1 MAKQLLYSEA
11 ARASILKGVN
21 QLADAVKAT
30 LGPKGR
36 NAILDKKFGAPTIT
50 KDGVTVA
57 KEVELKNPYE
67 NMGAQLVREV
77 ASKTSDTAGDGTT
90 TATVLAQ
97 AIYRE
102 GVKNITAGANPMEV
116 KRGIDRAVEAV
127 IAELKKRGH
136 NLKLVCGYFYWNPY
150 ILDQVAAM
158 AKAGSKEFMALVM
171 APQQSAISW
180 DGYLRRIQEGLE
192 ALPGEKPQF
201 KAVVDPFF
209 DKPGLIEAWADHSQ
223 KAAKGIGAEFTKDDT
238 AVIFSVHAVPQALVK
253 TSPYVKQ
260 AETTAQL
267 VAEKIKAKHWKIGY
281 QSQSSD
287 SKINWTEPSLEQAI
301 GALVKAGAK
310 KIVGVP
316 IGFLC
321 DNVEVLYD
329 LGIEG
334 KHEAE
339 KAGAKFAAAEA
350 VNTHPAFIK
359 MLADGVEAKLT

>member
-1 MAKQLLYSEA
+1 MIDTLFIAGFGGPT
-11 ARASILKGVN
+11 KGCC
-21 QLADAVKAT
+21 
-30 LGPKGR
+30 
-36 NAILDKKFGAPTIT
+36 KKFDPCPGEAYCFVSGIY
-50 KDGVTVA
+50 GH
-57 KEVELKNPYE
+57 NP
-67 NMGAQLVREV
+67 ARKARIDEV
-77 ASKTSDTAGDGTT
+77 AAHYKELGGFSRFNEITE
-90 TATVLAQ
+90 AQ
-97 AIYRE
+97 
-102 GVKNITAGANPMEV
+102 GK
-116 KRGIDRAVEAV
+116 AV

-150 ILDQVAAM
+150 IMDQVAAM

-209 DKPGLIEAWADHSQ
+209 DKPGLIEAWADHAQ

-301 GALVKAGAK
+301 AELVKAGAR

-339 KAGAKFAAAEA
+339 KQGAKFAAAEA

-359 MLADGVEAKLT
+359 MLADGVEAKLKQVA

>member
-1 MAKQLLYSEA
+1 MLLQLSLPLSPKFFSVLTVCSVVKRFRMTIDTLFIA
-11 ARASILKGVN
+11 GFGGPIKGCC
-21 QLADAVKAT
+21 
-30 LGPKGR
+30 
-36 NAILDKKFGAPTIT
+36 KKFDPCPGEAYCFVSGIY
-50 KDGVTVA
+50 GH
-57 KEVELKNPYE
+57 NP
-67 NMGAQLVREV
+67 ARKARIDEV
-77 ASKTSDTAGDGTT
+77 AAHYKELGGFSKFNEITE
-90 TATVLAQ
+90 AQ
-97 AIYRE
+97 
-102 GVKNITAGANPMEV
+102 GA
-116 KRGIDRAVEAV
+116 AV
-127 IAELKKRGH
+127 IAELAKRGI
-136 NLKLVCGYFYWNPY
+136 NLKLLCGYFYWNPY
-150 ILDQVAAM
+150 IVDQVAAM

-209 DKPGLIEAWADHSQ
+209 DKPGLIEAWTDHAR
-223 KAAKGIGAEFTKDDT
+223 KAAEKLGYAGGKKAAPLPEDMG
-238 AVIFSVHAVPQALVK
+238 VIFSVHAVPMAIVK
-253 TSPYVKQ
+253 TSPYTKQ
-260 AETTAQL
+260 AEATAKL
-267 VAEKIKAKHWKIGY
+267 VAEKLGAKHWKIGY

-301 GALVKAGAK
+301 AELVKAGAK
-310 KIVGVP
+310 KIIGVP

-359 MLADGVEAKLT
+359 MLADGVEAKLH

>member
-1 MAKQLLYSEA
+1 MPIDTLFIA
-11 ARASILKGVN
+11 AFGGPTKGCC
-21 QLADAVKAT
+21 
-30 LGPKGR
+30 
-36 NAILDKKFGAPTIT
+36 KKFDPCPGEAYCFVSGIY
-50 KDGVTVA
+50 GH
-57 KEVELKNPYE
+57 NP
-67 NMGAQLVREV
+67 ARKARIDEV
-77 ASKTSDTAGDGTT
+77 AAHYKELGGYSKFNEITE
-90 TATVLAQ
+90 AQ
-97 AIYRE
+97 
-102 GVKNITAGANPMEV
+102 GK
-116 KRGIDRAVEAV
+116 AV

-136 NLKLVCGYFYWNPY
+136 NLKLVCGYFYWSPY

-158 AKAGSKEFMALVM
+158 AKGGSKEFMALVM

-209 DKPGLIEAWADHSQ
+209 DKPGLIEAWADHAQ

-260 AETTAQL
+260 AEATAQL

-301 GALVKAGAK
+301 GELVKAGAK

-359 MLADGVEAKLT
+359 MLADGVEAKLRV